1 MNNTNAVVIEPTE
14 PANASVIWLHGL
26 GANGHDFEP
35 IVQELSHTLTRHT
48 RFIFPHAPYDVIAM
62 ELPARQDTQGIHDS
76 EQILCQYVSQEIE
89 RGISTQRIVLAGF
102 SQGGVIAIVLAGF
115 SQGGVIALH
124 TGLRYAFPLAGIM
137 VLSAYLPLA
146 DTVEKEMH
154 TEEMHTANCQ
164 IPIFMAH
171 GQDDP
176 VISFSHGERSR
187 AQLEKLGYEVEWH
200 SYSMQHSVNAAEI
213 VDIRFKNVDIR
224 FDEKQKR
231 FNHEKIQKKH
241 S

>member
-14 PANASVIWLHGL
+14 QANASVIWLHGL

-48 RFIFPHAPYDVIAM
+48 RFIFPHAPHRPITINGGMVMPGWYDVIAM
-62 ELPARQDTQGIHDS
+62 ELPAQQDTQGIHDS
-76 EQILCQYVSQEIE
+76 EQILCQHVSQEIE
-89 RGISTQRIVLAGF
+89 RGISTQR
-102 SQGGVIAIVLAGF
+102 IVLAGF

-137 VLSAYLPLA
+137 VLSAYLPLS

-154 TEEMHTANCQ
+154 TANRQ

-171 GQDDP
+171 GQYDP

-187 AQLEKLGYEVEWH
+187 TQLEKLDYEVEWH
-200 SYSMQHSVNAAEI
+200 SYSMEHNVNAAEI
-213 VDIRFKNVDIR
+213 VDISQWLSARLV
-224 FDEKQKR
+224 
-231 FNHEKIQKKH
+231 
-241 S
+241 